1 MSQQSHGSNPEH
13 VQPQPAPHPSPA
25 ERGGVVDRRVGLD
38 RRDDNPDASGFER
51 RRGRGRRLSDAQK
64 SAEEGEMTPE
74 QFLFLS
80 AINEFKKANQTG
92 FPTWSDV
99 LEVIRLLGYR
109 KTCRSEV
116 DLRNAEDWQEAADA
130 KANVRPARWAE
141 RFRKKAA

>member
-1 MSQQSHGSNPEH
+1 MSHNQPSSGPHNDQSPPTHLG
-13 VQPQPAPHPSPA
+13 SPA
-25 ERGGVVDRRVGLD
+25 ERGGVVDRRVGID
-38 RRDDNPDASGFER
+38 RRDVDSDASGFER

-141 RFRKKAA
+141 RFRKNAA